1 MSHSLVQFL
10 HIDRFG
16 WRSLADILVLAI
28 IIFAMRR
35 ASQGALMSWKLNG
48 RCAPVRSA
56 P

>member
-28 IIFAMRR
+28 IIYQLLRIFR
-35 ASQGALMSWKLNG
+35 G
-48 RCAPVRSA
+48 R
-56 P
+56 